1 MKSPFAATLSLLA
14 GLAIMAGSN
23 PLLADPIASRAKP
36 LALRNIMKDLGKN
49 AQAITEGISREDWP
63 QVEKAALLIADHPQP
78 PLSEKMRIMSFAG
91 TRIGQFKS
99 YDGETHDAAKTVAK
113 AAQAGD
119 GEGVILAFQKLQT
132 ACHNCHR
139 EFRKSL
145 IEHFYE
151 GR

>member
-1 MKSPFAATLSLLA
+1 MQSPLAPTLSLLA
-14 GLAIMAGSN
+14 GLAVMAGSG
-23 PLLADPIASRAKP
+23 PLLADPIVASAKP
-36 LALRNIMKDLGKN
+36 LVLRNIMKELGKN
-49 AQAITEGISREDWP
+49 ARAITDGISREDWP

-91 TRIGQFKS
+91 ARLGKFKS

-139 EFRKSL
+139 EFRQSL
-145 IEHFYE
+145 IDHFYE

>member
-1 MKSPFAATLSLLA
+1 MSLLAGLA
-14 GLAIMAGSN
+14 GLAIMAGSGQ
-23 PLLADPIASRAKP
+23 LLADPIASSAKP
-36 LALRNIMKDLGKN
+36 LALRSIMKYLGKN
-49 AQAITEGISREDWP
+49 AQAITEGISHEDWP
-63 QVEKAALLIADHPQP
+63 QIEKAALLIADHPQP
-78 PLSEKMRIMSFAG
+78 LLSEKMRIIRFAG
-91 TRIGQFKS
+91 TRIGKFKS

-113 AAQAGD
+113 AARAGD

-132 ACHNCHR
+132 ACHNCHL

>member
-1 MKSPFAATLSLLA
+1 MKSPLAATLSLLA
-14 GLAIMAGSN
+14 GLAIMAGSGQ
-23 PLLADPIASRAKP
+23 LLADPIASSAKP
-36 LALRNIMKDLGKN
+36 LALRSIMKDLGKN
-49 AQAITEGISREDWP
+49 AQAITEGISHEDWP

-91 TRIGQFKS
+91 TRIGKFKS
-99 YDGETHDAAKTVAK
+99 YDGETHDAARTVAK
-113 AAQAGD
+113 AAKAGE

-139 EFRKSL
+139 EFRKPL